1 MKQRID
7 HVRSNLPAEADG
19 ILLCSPVNIRYLTGV
34 NLTDG
39 YLLITRQKALLFA
52 DSRYEEAAK
61 KHNLGDVEVLLLK
74 GIDVITDALAGIQCL
89 CFEDQYVTCFDY
101 KNYKKC
107 WPDVHFIGCGSILSD
122 LREIKDA
129 AEIQYI
135 EAAQRIAEKAFDH
148 ILGFLSPERTEKEV
162 ALELEYY
169 MRKHG
174 ADGIAF
180 DTIAVSGAASSLP
193 HGEPSARKLSSGF
206 LTMDFGAVVNGYC
219 SDMTRTVVIG
229 KADANMKKL
238 YQTVLDAQ
246 QAALS
251 MIAPGVHCAAVDGA
265 ARERIDAVY
274 PGAFGHGLGHGVGLN
289 IHEAPNL
296 SPKSK
301 KTLKAGHV
309 VTVEPGV
316 YLPGQYGVRI
326 EDMVVLTEQGFINL
340 TKAPK
345 NLIEC

>member
-7 HVRSNLPAEADG
+7 HVRASLPDGTDG
-19 ILLCSPVNIRYLTGV
+19 ILLCSPVNIRYLT
-34 NLTDG
+34 NG
-39 YLLITRQKALLFA
+39 YLLITRQKTILFA
-52 DSRYEEAAK
+52 DSRYVEAAQ
-61 KHNLGDVEVLLLK
+61 KHAPDSVEVLLLG
-74 GIDVITDALAGIQCL
+74 GIDSIINALSGLQCL
-89 CFEDQYVTCFDY
+89 CFEDQYVTCYDY
-101 KNYKKC
+101 KSYKKN
-107 WPDVHFIGCGSILSD
+107 WPDIRFIGCGSILSD
-122 LREIKDA
+122 SREIKDTI
-129 AEIQYI
+129 EIQYI
-135 EAAQRIAEKAFDH
+135 EKAQRIAEKAFDH
-148 ILGFLSPERTEKEV
+148 IVGFLSPERTEAEV
-162 ALELEYY
+162 ALELEYF
-169 MRKHG
+169 MRKNG

-180 DTIAVSGAASSLP
+180 DTIAVSGTASSLP
-193 HGEPSARKLSSGF
+193 HGEPSKQKLSSGF

-229 KADANMKKL
+229 KADSDMKKL

-251 MIAPGVHCAAVDGA
+251 IIAPGVHCAAVDQA

-274 PGAFGHGLGHGVGLN
+274 PGAFGHGLGHGVGLE

-296 SPKSK
+296 SPRSK
-301 KTLKAGHV
+301 KILKAGHV
-309 VTVEPGV
+309 VTVEPGA

-326 EDMVVLTEQGFINL
+326 EDMVVLTEQGFTNL

>member
-1 MKQRID
+1 MKQRIE
-7 HVRSNLPAEADG
+7 HIRASLPAEADG

-52 DSRYEEAAK
+52 DSRYEEAAQ
-61 KHNLGDVEVLLLK
+61 KHKAEGVDVLLLK
-74 GIDVITDALAGIQCL
+74 GIDVITTALADVQCL

-101 KNYKKC
+101 KNYKKS
-107 WPDVHFIGCGSILSD
+107 WPDIRFIGCGSIVSE
-122 LREIKDA
+122 LREIKNED
-129 AEIQYI
+129 EIQCI
-135 EAAQRIAEKAFDH
+135 EKAQRIAEKAFDH
-148 ILGFLSPERTEKEV
+148 ILGFLSPERTEAEV
-162 ALELEYY
+162 ALELEYV
-169 MRKHG
+169 MRKQG

-193 HGEPSARKLSSGF
+193 HGEPTRQKLFPGF

-229 KADANMKKL
+229 KADADMKML

-251 MIAPGVHCAAVDGA
+251 MIAPDVRCAAVDQA
-265 ARERIDAVY
+265 AREHIDAVY
-274 PGAFGHGLGHGVGLN
+274 PGAFGHGLGHGVGLD

-296 SPKSK
+296 SPKSSK
-301 KTLKAGHV
+301 ILRPGQV
-309 VTVEPGV
+309 VTVEPGI
-316 YLPGQYGVRI
+316 YLPGKYGVRI
-326 EDMVVLTEQGFINL
+326 EDMVVITEQGCINL